1 MKGCAMRLKSRLG
14 LLALTTAITAGAIAA
29 PKPAQAH
36 VFFGFGIGV
45 PVYAP
50 YYYHP
55 HYYRPYYYA
64 PAPVYYPPYNPV
76 PGGYTCYAGPYV
88 CPLHYA
94 HPINAPCSCPADG
107 GGRVGGVTR

>member
-1 MKGCAMRLKSRLG
+1 MTLKSRLAMAG
-14 LLALTTAITAGAIAA
+14 LATAITAGILAA
-29 PKPAQAH
+29 PKPAEAR

-45 PVYAP
+45 PVFAP

-55 HYYRPYYYA
+55 YYYRPYYYA